1 MSSATAR
8 PAARDYTVRSVAATA
23 QILRWLPDRRATL
36 SQICR
41 ALSLSK
47 STAFAI
53 LKTLQQT
60 GLLGYDQ
67 SSRHYFLG
75 AELLGLGEAAARQLD
90 QVSMIRPFLHALVNE
105 TRLTGIVA
113 QRIDERLIV
122 VHKEEGTTAIRATMS
137 IGQVV
142 PAGVGAMG
150 KILAA
155 FVNSADPATG
165 RVTPRARSTLQR
177 VRQRGYSTSYQ
188 EYRLG
193 VNAVAAPV
201 FDHRGA
207 LVLVLCLIGF
217 AGAMPPE
224 TVESCGRLL
233 RDRCSEASRALGRAS
248 PEAGDAGALAL
259 RGGKEVG

>member
-1 MSSATAR
+1 MSSAAAR

-23 QILRWLPDRRATL
+23 QILRWLRDRRATL
-36 SQICR
+36 SQICQ

-53 LKTLQQT
+53 LKTLQHA
-60 GLLGYDQ
+60 GLVGYDE

-90 QVSMIRPFLHALVNE
+90 QVSMIKPFLDALVKQ
-105 TRLTGIVA
+105 TSLTGIVA
-113 QRIDERLIV
+113 QRIDQRLIV
-122 VHKEEGTTAIRATMS
+122 VHKEEGATAIRATMS

-142 PAGVGAMG
+142 PPGVGAMG

-155 FVNSADPATG
+155 FVNSADQASA
-165 RVTPRARSTLQR
+165 RVTPQSRSTLQR

-207 LVLVLCLIGF
+207 LALVLCLIGF
-217 AGAMPPE
+217 ASAMPPE
-224 TVESCGRLL
+224 TVASCGSLL
-233 RDRCSEASRALGRAS
+233 RDRCSEASRALGRAG
-248 PEAGDAGALAL
+248 PQARVAG
-259 RGGKEVG
+259 VFP

>member
-1 MSSATAR
+1 MSSAAPH

-23 QILRWLPDRRATL
+23 QILHWLRDRRATL

-47 STAFAI
+47 STSFAI
-53 LKTLQQT
+53 LKTLQRA
-60 GLLGYDQ
+60 GLVGYDE

-90 QVSMIRPFLHALVNE
+90 PVSLIKPYLHALVKE

-122 VHKEEGTTAIRATMS
+122 VHKEEGSTAIRPTMS
-137 IGQVV
+137 IGQLV
-142 PAGVGAMG
+142 PPGVGAIG
-150 KILAA
+150 KVLAA
-155 FVNSADPATG
+155 FVTAEDSANGRATPQG
-165 RVTPRARSTLQR
+165 RSTLQR
-177 VRQRGYSTSYQ
+177 LRQRGYSTSYQ

-207 LVLVLCLIGF
+207 LALVLCLIGF
-217 AGAMPPE
+217 ASAMPPE
-224 TVESCGRLL
+224 IVESCGRVL
-233 RDRCSEASRALGRAS
+233 RDRCSEASRAMGLAGPQAREAS
-248 PEAGDAGALAL
+248 ALA
-259 RGGKEVG
+259 